1 MIVIQDYLKCTKMKI
16 KKVDIHAFRLFEYE
30 DVDLS
35 AKKDSRK
42 PANFI
47 AIYAPNGFGKTSFFD
62 SMEFCMTGK
71 IHRLDDKLS
80 ENASEDRT
88 HSGKKSFIHNKNLPG
103 EKVFVKMEFDDRPPI
118 ERTCNPNEE
127 YQILQGVGENAFFT
141 NAILSQDFFSEFIS
155 NKDAKSRF
163 EIFTRRFKETEGL
176 LDYRIWLKEKDK
188 SYGLRINS
196 LDKKI
201 KEKTAQL
208 NQEIEDID
216 WKAKLSD
223 VLSSLNSVGIS
234 VNIKESFSE
243 KYLKELMIQAKIWQ
257 EQASKKHE
265 ALISLITAYQKVESG
280 TEELTSIYQLPSL
293 VERKNAI
300 QEDVN
305 ELLHRIADIKRY
317 TELSKQLIRLQELE
331 VESKEKN
338 DRLEFLIVHYAQFCE
353 IAKELTSKELYVE
366 KQNAQIDEVLKNKDI
381 IIKQLSLLQD
391 ELSNLAKKQIAVI
404 EKLKHLHESYKEM
417 SKLRIS
423 LDEESK
429 KLAIA
434 QSKKEDLDKEVLSLR
449 SKLSKL
455 HSLYETL
462 CERKVNFTDNL
473 FVKEMKGIVDVLNEI
488 GKIDKEIK
496 DVDNSVA
503 EKKSY
508 LGDIETLVANSRA
521 ILSKIEGGVCPL
533 CGYDYHSQETL
544 LKSISTNTIV
554 EKSLQLDIQKREL
567 LVSFSAELNSK
578 KEKLFTDLI
587 ATVDEQMQKTE
598 ALLKELKINFDKTTK
613 TIYELTIGIEKI
625 QSHLKESYTELADI
639 PEDKIHQ
646 VLEADKEMYANSILK
661 KQGCIKLLEEE
672 LSKKELQLTE
682 FKKNIEIV
690 YKEISTIKSGDF
702 YIGYVSKLENA
713 RLTDETFSQ
722 WKELLKEE
730 NIKQVKIKAEIQK
743 SNQELAILKEKEVL
757 VERIDILQ
765 KQYDERIALMQKI
778 EKERIQILEYLEA
791 ECRLD
796 DIHSQSSDQEVISI
810 FEQALKLQKTLKAV
824 QEKRQ
829 MTLGNYISVL
839 HLIETFLGNKSI
851 EAELND
857 LRKQE
862 EKIKH
867 LRVTIKEEIDGIQYY
882 LEKFVKSYF
891 ELDLINR
898 LYNAIDPHPDY
909 KEIQF
914 KCDFKL
920 KNPRLKILLSSKEDG
935 KESIVPNLYFSTAQM
950 NILSFCI
957 FLAKALFATD
967 NEGKS
972 MDCIF
977 IDDPIQALDDI
988 NILSIID
995 LLRNVAFS
1003 MDKQIVL
1010 TTHDR
1015 NFFEL
1020 LQKKVPNTLFNS
1032 RFITLPERGKIAY
1045 V

>member
-1 MIVIQDYLKCTKMKI
+1 MKI
-16 KKVDIHAFRLFEYE
+16 NKVNIHAFRLFGDES
-30 DVDLS
+30 VDFS
-35 AKKDSRK
+35 AKRDSRK
-42 PANFI
+42 TANFV
-47 AIYAPNGFGKTSFFD
+47 ALYAPNGFGKTSFFD

-80 ENASEDRT
+80 EDASEDKT
-88 HSGKKSFIHNKNLPG
+88 HSGKKSFIHNKDLPG
-103 EKVFVKMEFDDRPPI
+103 EKVLVKMEFDDRRPI

-127 YQILQGVGENAFFT
+127 YQILQGAGDNAFFT

-163 EIFTRRFKETEGL
+163 EIFTKRFKETEGL
-176 LDYRIWLKEKDK
+176 LDYRLWLKEKRK
-188 SYGLRINS
+188 SYTLQINS
-196 LDKKI
+196 LGKKI
-201 KEKTAQL
+201 KEKAAQL
-208 NQEIEDID
+208 NQDIEDID

-223 VLSSLNSVGIS
+223 VLSSLNSVGIF
-234 VNIKESFSE
+234 VDIKDSFSE
-243 KYLKELMIQAKIWQ
+243 KYLKELLIQANIWQ
-257 EQASKKHE
+257 EQASKQHE
-265 ALISLITAYQKVESG
+265 VLVSLITAYQKVEGG
-280 TEELTSIYQLPSL
+280 TDELTSIYQLRSL
-293 VERKNAI
+293 IEKKNAI
-300 QEDVN
+300 QKDVN
-305 ELLHRIADIKRY
+305 GLLYSIADVKKY
-317 TELSKQLIRLQELE
+317 TELSEQLIKLKELK
-331 VESKEKN
+331 VESKEKS
-338 DRLEFLIVHYAQFCE
+338 DRLEFLIANYAQFCE
-353 IAKELTSKELYVE
+353 IAKELSSKELYVE
-366 KQNAQIDEVLKNKDI
+366 KQNAQIEEVLKNKDI
-381 IIKQLSLLQD
+381 TAKQLPLLQE
-391 ELSNLAKKQIAVI
+391 ELSNLARKQIAVI
-404 EKLKHLHESYKEM
+404 EKLEHLHESYKEM
-417 SKLRIS
+417 SKLSIS
-423 LDEESK
+423 LDEKSK

-434 QSKKEDLDKEVLSLR
+434 QSKKEDLDKEVLSLC

-455 HSLYETL
+455 HSLYESL
-462 CERKVNFTDNL
+462 CERKVNFTDSL
-473 FVKEMKGIVDVLNEI
+473 FVKEMKDIVDVLNEI
-488 GKIDKEIK
+488 GYIDKELK
-496 DVDNSVA
+496 DVDNAIA
-503 EKKSY
+503 EKKRY
-508 LGDIETLVANSRA
+508 LGDIETLVANSRT

-533 CGYDYHSQETL
+533 CGYDYHSQEVL

-554 EKSLQLDIQKREL
+554 EKSLQFDIQKREHL
-567 LVSFSAELNSK
+567 ISSKEELNSK
-578 KEKLFTDLI
+578 KEKYFTDLI
-587 ATVDEQMQKTE
+587 ATVDEQLRKTE
-598 ALLKELKINFDKTTK
+598 DLLKESKINFDKTAK
-613 TIYELTIGIEKI
+613 SISELTIGIKND
-625 QSHLKESYTELADI
+625 QSRLKESYTELADI
-639 PEDKIHQ
+639 PEDKIRQ
-646 VLEADKEMYANSILK
+646 VLEANKEMYANSILE
-661 KQGCIKLLEEE
+661 KQGCLKSLEEE
-672 LSKKELQLTE
+672 LYKKELHLTE
-682 FKKNIEIV
+682 IKKNIEIA
-690 YKEISTIKSGDF
+690 YKEISTIKSGDL
-702 YIGYVSKLENA
+702 YIEYVSKLEKA
-713 RLTDETFSQ
+713 RLTDEMFSQ

-743 SNQELAILKEKEVL
+743 SNQELAILKEKDVL
-757 VERIDILQ
+757 VERKDVLQ
-765 KQYDERIALMQKI
+765 KQYDERIAQMYKI
-778 EKERIQILEYLEA
+778 EEERIQILDYLET
-791 ECRLD
+791 ECRLS
-796 DIHSQSSDQEVISI
+796 DIHSQSSAQEVVSI
-810 FEQALKLQKTLKAV
+810 FEQGLKQQKTLRAE

-839 HLIETFLGNKSI
+839 HLIETFLGNKHI

-867 LRVTIKEEIDGIQYY
+867 LEVTIKEEIDGIQSY

-920 KNPRLKILLSSKEDG
+920 KNPRLKILLSSREDG

-1020 LQKKVPNTLFNS
+1020 LQKKVPDTLFNS
-1032 RFITLPERGKIAY
+1032 RFITLPERGKFAY

>member
-1 MIVIQDYLKCTKMKI
+1 M
-16 KKVDIHAFRLFEYE
+16 
-30 DVDLS
+30 
-35 AKKDSRK
+35 
-42 PANFI
+42 
-47 AIYAPNGFGKTSFFD
+47 
-62 SMEFCMTGK
+62 
-71 IHRLDDKLS
+71 
-80 ENASEDRT
+80 
-88 HSGKKSFIHNKNLPG
+88 
-103 EKVFVKMEFDDRPPI
+103 
-118 ERTCNPNEE
+118 
-127 YQILQGVGENAFFT
+127 
-141 NAILSQDFFSEFIS
+141 
-155 NKDAKSRF
+155 
-163 EIFTRRFKETEGL
+163 
-176 LDYRIWLKEKDK
+176 
-188 SYGLRINS
+188 
-196 LDKKI
+196 
-201 KEKTAQL
+201 
-208 NQEIEDID
+208 
-216 WKAKLSD
+216 
-223 VLSSLNSVGIS
+223 
-234 VNIKESFSE
+234 
-243 KYLKELMIQAKIWQ
+243 
-257 EQASKKHE
+257 
-265 ALISLITAYQKVESG
+265 
-280 TEELTSIYQLPSL
+280 
-293 VERKNAI
+293 
-300 QEDVN
+300 
-305 ELLHRIADIKRY
+305 
-317 TELSKQLIRLQELE
+317 
-331 VESKEKN
+331 
-338 DRLEFLIVHYAQFCE
+338 
-353 IAKELTSKELYVE
+353 
-366 KQNAQIDEVLKNKDI
+366 
-381 IIKQLSLLQD
+381 
-391 ELSNLAKKQIAVI
+391 
-404 EKLKHLHESYKEM
+404 
-417 SKLRIS
+417 
-423 LDEESK
+423 
-429 KLAIA
+429 
-434 QSKKEDLDKEVLSLR
+434 
-449 SKLSKL
+449 
-455 HSLYETL
+455 
-462 CERKVNFTDNL
+462 
-473 FVKEMKGIVDVLNEI
+473 FVKEIKGIVDVLNEI

-496 DVDNSVA
+496 DVDNSIA

-554 EKSLQLDIQKREL
+554 EKSLQLDIQKRER

-598 ALLKELKINFDKTTK
+598 ALLKESKINFDKTTK

-646 VLEADKEMYANSILK
+646 VLEADKEMYANSILE
-661 KQGCIKLLEEE
+661 KQGCLKSLEEE
-672 LSKKELQLTE
+672 LSKNELQLTE
-682 FKKNIEIV
+682 IKKNIEIA

-730 NIKQVKIKAEIQK
+730 NIKQVKIKTEIQK

-765 KQYDERIALMQKI
+765 KQYDERIAQMQKI

-791 ECRLD
+791 ECRLID
-796 DIHSQSSDQEVISI
+796 THTQSSDQEIVSK
-810 FEQALKLQKTLKAV
+810 FEQGLKQQKTLKAE

-829 MTLGNYISVL
+829 MALGNYISVL
-839 HLIETFLGNKSI
+839 HLIETFLGNKRI

-857 LRKQE
+857 LREQE

-867 LRVTIKEEIDGIQYY
+867 LEKTIKEEIDGIQYY

-1020 LQKKVPNTLFNS
+1020 LQKKVPDTLFNS

>member
-1 MIVIQDYLKCTKMKI
+1 MKI
-16 KKVDIHAFRLFEYE
+16 NKVNIHAFRLFGDES
-30 DVDLS
+30 VDFS
-35 AKKDSRK
+35 AKRDSRK
-42 PANFI
+42 TANFV
-47 AIYAPNGFGKTSFFD
+47 ALYAPNGFGKTSFFD

-80 ENASEDRT
+80 EDASEDKT
-88 HSGKKSFIHNKNLPG
+88 HSGKKSFIHNKDLPG
-103 EKVFVKMEFDDRPPI
+103 EKVLVKMEFDDRRPI

-127 YQILQGVGENAFFT
+127 YQILQGAGDNAFFT

-163 EIFTRRFKETEGL
+163 EIFTKRFKETEGL
-176 LDYRIWLKEKDK
+176 LDYRLWLKEKRK
-188 SYGLRINS
+188 SYTLQINS
-196 LDKKI
+196 LGKKI

-208 NQEIEDID
+208 NQDIEDID

-223 VLSSLNSVGIS
+223 VLSSLNSVGIF
-234 VNIKESFSE
+234 VDIKDSFSE
-243 KYLKELMIQAKIWQ
+243 KYLKELLIQANIWQ
-257 EQASKKHE
+257 EQASKQHE
-265 ALISLITAYQKVESG
+265 VLVSLITAYQKVEGG
-280 TEELTSIYQLPSL
+280 TDELTSIYQLRSL
-293 VERKNAI
+293 IEKKNAI
-300 QEDVN
+300 QKDVN
-305 ELLHRIADIKRY
+305 GLLYSIADVKKY
-317 TELSKQLIRLQELE
+317 TELSEQLIKLKELK
-331 VESKEKN
+331 VESKEKS
-338 DRLEFLIVHYAQFCE
+338 DRLEFLIANYAQFCE
-353 IAKELTSKELYVE
+353 IAKELSSKELYVE
-366 KQNAQIDEVLKNKDI
+366 KQNAQIEEVLKNKDI
-381 IIKQLSLLQD
+381 TAKQLPLLQE
-391 ELSNLAKKQIAVI
+391 ELSNLARKQIAVI
-404 EKLKHLHESYKEM
+404 EKLEHLHESYKEM
-417 SKLRIS
+417 SKLSIS
-423 LDEESK
+423 LDEKSK

-434 QSKKEDLDKEVLSLR
+434 QSKKEDLDKEVLSLC

-455 HSLYETL
+455 HSLYESL
-462 CERKVNFTDNL
+462 CERKVNFTDSL
-473 FVKEMKGIVDVLNEI
+473 FVKEMKDIVDVLNEI
-488 GKIDKEIK
+488 GYIDKELK
-496 DVDNSVA
+496 DVDNAIA
-503 EKKSY
+503 EKKRY
-508 LGDIETLVANSRA
+508 LGDIETLVANSRT

-533 CGYDYHSQETL
+533 CGYDYHSQEVL

-554 EKSLQLDIQKREL
+554 EKSLQFDIQKREHL
-567 LVSFSAELNSK
+567 ISSKEELNSK
-578 KEKLFTDLI
+578 KEKYFTDLI
-587 ATVDEQMQKTE
+587 ATVDEQLRKTE
-598 ALLKELKINFDKTTK
+598 DLLKESKINFDKTAK
-613 TIYELTIGIEKI
+613 SISELTIGIKND
-625 QSHLKESYTELADI
+625 QSRLKESYTELADI
-639 PEDKIHQ
+639 PEDKIRQ
-646 VLEADKEMYANSILK
+646 VLEANKEMYANSILE
-661 KQGCIKLLEEE
+661 KQGCLKSLEEE
-672 LSKKELQLTE
+672 LYKKELHLTE
-682 FKKNIEIV
+682 IKKNIEIA
-690 YKEISTIKSGDF
+690 YKEISTIKSGDL
-702 YIGYVSKLENA
+702 YIEYVSKLEKA
-713 RLTDETFSQ
+713 RLTDEMFSQ

-743 SNQELAILKEKEVL
+743 SNQELAILKEKDVL
-757 VERIDILQ
+757 VERKDVLQ
-765 KQYDERIALMQKI
+765 KQYDERIAQMYKI
-778 EKERIQILEYLEA
+778 EEERIQILDYLET
-791 ECRLD
+791 ECRLS
-796 DIHSQSSDQEVISI
+796 DIHSQSSAQEVVSI
-810 FEQALKLQKTLKAV
+810 FEQGLKQQKTLRAE

-839 HLIETFLGNKSI
+839 HLIETFLGNKHI

-867 LRVTIKEEIDGIQYY
+867 LEVTIKEEIDGIQSY

-891 ELDLINR
+891 ELALINR

-920 KNPRLKILLSSKEDG
+920 KNPRLKILLSSREDG

-1020 LQKKVPNTLFNS
+1020 LQKKVPDTLFNS
-1032 RFITLPERGKIAY
+1032 RFITLPERGKFAY

>member
-1 MIVIQDYLKCTKMKI
+1 M
-16 KKVDIHAFRLFEYE
+16 
-30 DVDLS
+30 
-35 AKKDSRK
+35 
-42 PANFI
+42 
-47 AIYAPNGFGKTSFFD
+47 
-62 SMEFCMTGK
+62 
-71 IHRLDDKLS
+71 
-80 ENASEDRT
+80 
-88 HSGKKSFIHNKNLPG
+88 
-103 EKVFVKMEFDDRPPI
+103 
-118 ERTCNPNEE
+118 
-127 YQILQGVGENAFFT
+127 
-141 NAILSQDFFSEFIS
+141 
-155 NKDAKSRF
+155 
-163 EIFTRRFKETEGL
+163 
-176 LDYRIWLKEKDK
+176 
-188 SYGLRINS
+188 
-196 LDKKI
+196 
-201 KEKTAQL
+201 

-216 WKAKLSD
+216 LKAKLSD

-234 VNIKESFSE
+234 VDIKEYFSE
-243 KYLKELMIQAKIWQ
+243 KYLKELMLQAEIWQ
-257 EQASKKHE
+257 EQSTIRYE
-265 ALISLITAYQKVESG
+265 GLSSLITAYQKVESG
-280 TEELTSIYQLPSL
+280 TDELISIYQLPAL
-293 VERKNAI
+293 TERKNSI
-300 QEDVN
+300 QKEVG
-305 ELLHRIADIKRY
+305 ELQHSLSDIKRY
-317 TELSKQLIRLQELE
+317 RELSEQLCRLLEQE
-331 VESKEKN
+331 VESKEKS
-338 DRLEFLIVHYAQFCE
+338 DRLEFLIVNYVQFCE
-353 IAKELTSKELYVE
+353 IAKELTSKKLYVE
-366 KQNAQIDEVLKNKDI
+366 KQNAQIEEVLKNKDI
-381 IIKQLSLLQD
+381 TAKQLSLLQD
-391 ELSNLAKKQIAVI
+391 ELSNLARKQIAVI
-404 EKLKHLHESYKEM
+404 EKLEHLHESYKEM
-417 SKLRIS
+417 RKLRIS

-455 HSLYETL
+455 HFLYETL

-496 DVDNSVA
+496 DVDNSIA

-598 ALLKELKINFDKTTK
+598 ALLKESKINFDKTTK
-613 TIYELTIGIEKI
+613 SIYELTIGIEKI

-639 PEDKIHQ
+639 PEDKIRQ

-661 KQGCIKLLEEE
+661 KQGCIKSLEEE

-867 LRVTIKEEIDGIQYY
+867 LKVTIKEEIDGIQYY

-967 NEGKS
+967 NEGKN

-1020 LQKKVPNTLFNS
+1020 LQKKVPDVLFNS
-1032 RFITLPERGKIAY
+1032 RFITLPERGKFAY

>member
-1 MIVIQDYLKCTKMKI
+1 MKI
-16 KKVDIHAFRLFEYE
+16 NKVNIHAFRLFGDES
-30 DVDLS
+30 VDFS
-35 AKKDSRK
+35 AKRDSRK
-42 PANFI
+42 TANFV
-47 AIYAPNGFGKTSFFD
+47 ALYAPNGFGKTSFFD

-80 ENASEDRT
+80 EDASEDKT
-88 HSGKKSFIHNKNLPG
+88 HSGKKSFIHNKDLPG
-103 EKVFVKMEFDDRPPI
+103 EKVLVKMEFDDRRPI

-127 YQILQGVGENAFFT
+127 YQILQGAGDNAFFT

-163 EIFTRRFKETEGL
+163 EIFTKRFKETEGL
-176 LDYRIWLKEKDK
+176 LDYRLWLKEKRK
-188 SYGLRINS
+188 SYTLQINS
-196 LDKKI
+196 LGKKI

-208 NQEIEDID
+208 NQDIEDID

-223 VLSSLNSVGIS
+223 ILSSLNSVGIF
-234 VNIKESFSE
+234 VDIKDSFSE
-243 KYLKELMIQAKIWQ
+243 KYLKELLIQANIWQ
-257 EQASKKHE
+257 EQASKQHE
-265 ALISLITAYQKVESG
+265 VLVSLITAYQKVEGG
-280 TEELTSIYQLPSL
+280 TDELTSIYQLRSL
-293 VERKNAI
+293 IEKKNAI
-300 QEDVN
+300 QKDVN
-305 ELLHRIADIKRY
+305 GLLYSIADVKKY
-317 TELSKQLIRLQELE
+317 TELSEQLIKLKELK
-331 VESKEKN
+331 VESKEKS
-338 DRLEFLIVHYAQFCE
+338 DRLEFLIANYAQFCE
-353 IAKELTSKELYVE
+353 IAKELSSKELYVE
-366 KQNAQIDEVLKNKDI
+366 KQNAQIEEVLKNKDI
-381 IIKQLSLLQD
+381 TAKQLPLLQE
-391 ELSNLAKKQIAVI
+391 ELSNLARKQIAVI
-404 EKLKHLHESYKEM
+404 EKLEHLHESYKEM
-417 SKLRIS
+417 SKLSIS
-423 LDEESK
+423 LDEKSK

-434 QSKKEDLDKEVLSLR
+434 QSKKEDLDKEVLSLC

-455 HSLYETL
+455 HSLYESL
-462 CERKVNFTDNL
+462 CERKVNFTDSL
-473 FVKEMKGIVDVLNEI
+473 FVKEMKDIVDVLNEI
-488 GKIDKEIK
+488 GYIDKELK
-496 DVDNSVA
+496 DVDNAIA
-503 EKKSY
+503 EKKRY
-508 LGDIETLVANSRA
+508 LGDIETLVANSRT

-533 CGYDYHSQETL
+533 CGYDYHSQEVL

-554 EKSLQLDIQKREL
+554 EKSLQFDIQKREHL
-567 LVSFSAELNSK
+567 ISSKEELNSK
-578 KEKLFTDLI
+578 KEKYFTDLI
-587 ATVDEQMQKTE
+587 ATVDEQLRKTE
-598 ALLKELKINFDKTTK
+598 DLLKESKINFDKTAK
-613 TIYELTIGIEKI
+613 SISELTIGIKND
-625 QSHLKESYTELADI
+625 QSRLKESYTELADI
-639 PEDKIHQ
+639 PEDKIRQ
-646 VLEADKEMYANSILK
+646 VLEANKEMYANSILE
-661 KQGCIKLLEEE
+661 KQGCLKSLEEE
-672 LSKKELQLTE
+672 LYKKELHLTE
-682 FKKNIEIV
+682 IKKNIEIA
-690 YKEISTIKSGDF
+690 YKEISTIKSGDL
-702 YIGYVSKLENA
+702 YIEYVSKLEKA
-713 RLTDETFSQ
+713 RLTDEMFSQ

-743 SNQELAILKEKEVL
+743 SNQELAILKEKDVL
-757 VERIDILQ
+757 VERKDVLQ
-765 KQYDERIALMQKI
+765 KQYDERIAQMYKI
-778 EKERIQILEYLEA
+778 EEERIQILDYLET
-791 ECRLD
+791 ECRLS
-796 DIHSQSSDQEVISI
+796 DIHSQSSAQEVVSI
-810 FEQALKLQKTLKAV
+810 FEQGLKQQKTLRAE

-839 HLIETFLGNKSI
+839 HLIETFLGNKHI

-867 LRVTIKEEIDGIQYY
+867 LEVTIKEEIDGIQSY

-920 KNPRLKILLSSKEDG
+920 KNPRLKILLSSREDG

-1020 LQKKVPNTLFNS
+1020 LQKKVPDTLFNS
-1032 RFITLPERGKIAY
+1032 RFITLPERGKFAY

>member
-1 MIVIQDYLKCTKMKI
+1 
-16 KKVDIHAFRLFEYE
+16 
-30 DVDLS
+30 
-35 AKKDSRK
+35 
-42 PANFI
+42 
-47 AIYAPNGFGKTSFFD
+47 
-62 SMEFCMTGK
+62 
-71 IHRLDDKLS
+71 
-80 ENASEDRT
+80 
-88 HSGKKSFIHNKNLPG
+88 
-103 EKVFVKMEFDDRPPI
+103 
-118 ERTCNPNEE
+118 
-127 YQILQGVGENAFFT
+127 
-141 NAILSQDFFSEFIS
+141 
-155 NKDAKSRF
+155 
-163 EIFTRRFKETEGL
+163 
-176 LDYRIWLKEKDK
+176 
-188 SYGLRINS
+188 
-196 LDKKI
+196 
-201 KEKTAQL
+201 
-208 NQEIEDID
+208 
-216 WKAKLSD
+216 
-223 VLSSLNSVGIS
+223 
-234 VNIKESFSE
+234 
-243 KYLKELMIQAKIWQ
+243 MIQAKIWQ
-257 EQASKKHE
+257 EQASKQHE

-317 TELSKQLIRLQELE
+317 TELSKQLTRLQELE
-331 VESKEKN
+331 VESKEKS
-338 DRLEFLIVHYAQFCE
+338 DRLEFLIVHYVQFCE
-353 IAKELTSKELYVE
+353 IAKKLTSKKLYVK
-366 KQNAQIDEVLKNKDI
+366 KQNAQIEEVLKNKDI
-381 IIKQLSLLQD
+381 TAKQLSLLQD
-391 ELSNLAKKQIAVI
+391 ELSNLARKQVAVI
-404 EKLKHLHESYKEM
+404 EKLEHLHESYKEM

-434 QSKKEDLDKEVLSLR
+434 QSKKEDLDKEILSLR

-455 HSLYETL
+455 HSLYEIL
-462 CERKVNFTDNL
+462 CERRVNFTDNL
-473 FVKEMKGIVDVLNEI
+473 FVKEIKGIVDVLNEI

-496 DVDNSVA
+496 DVDNSIA

-554 EKSLQLDIQKREL
+554 EKSLQLDIQKRER

-598 ALLKELKINFDKTTK
+598 ALLKESKINFDKTTK

-646 VLEADKEMYANSILK
+646 VLEADKEMYANSILE
-661 KQGCIKLLEEE
+661 KQGCLKSLEEE
-672 LSKKELQLTE
+672 LSKNELQLTE
-682 FKKNIEIV
+682 IKKNIEIA

-730 NIKQVKIKAEIQK
+730 NIKQVKIKTEIQK

-765 KQYDERIALMQKI
+765 KQYDERIAQMQKI

-791 ECRLD
+791 ECRLID
-796 DIHSQSSDQEVISI
+796 THTQSSDQEIVSK
-810 FEQALKLQKTLKAV
+810 FEQGLKQQKTLKAE

-829 MTLGNYISVL
+829 MALGNYISVL
-839 HLIETFLGNKSI
+839 HLIETFLGNKRI

-857 LRKQE
+857 LREQE

-867 LRVTIKEEIDGIQYY
+867 LEKTIKEEIDGIQYY

-1020 LQKKVPNTLFNS
+1020 LQKKVPDTLFNS

>member
-1 MIVIQDYLKCTKMKI
+1 MKI
-16 KKVDIHAFRLFEYE
+16 NKVNIHAFRLFGDES
-30 DVDLS
+30 VDFS
-35 AKKDSRK
+35 AKRDSRK
-42 PANFI
+42 TANFV
-47 AIYAPNGFGKTSFFD
+47 ALYAPNGFGKTSFFD

-80 ENASEDRT
+80 EDASEDKT

-176 LDYRIWLKEKDK
+176 LDYRLWLKEKNR

-234 VNIKESFSE
+234 VDIKEPFSE

-257 EQASKKHE
+257 EQASKQHE

-280 TEELTSIYQLPSL
+280 TEELSSIYQLPSL

-317 TELSKQLIRLQELE
+317 TELTKQLTRLQELE
-331 VESKEKN
+331 VESKEKS
-338 DRLEFLIVHYAQFCE
+338 DRLEFLILHYVQFCE
-353 IAKELTSKELYVE
+353 IAKELTSKKRYVE
-366 KQNAQIDEVLKNKDI
+366 KQNAQIEEVLKNKDI
-381 IIKQLSLLQD
+381 TAKQLSLLQD
-391 ELSNLAKKQIAVI
+391 ELSNLARKQVAVI
-404 EKLKHLHESYKEM
+404 EKLEHLHESYKEM

-434 QSKKEDLDKEVLSLR
+434 QSKKEDLDKEILSLR

-496 DVDNSVA
+496 DVDNSIA

-554 EKSLQLDIQKREL
+554 EKSLQLDIQKRER

-587 ATVDEQMQKTE
+587 ATVDKQMQRTE
-598 ALLKELKINFDKTTK
+598 ALLKESKTNYDRTTK
-613 TIYELTIGIEKI
+613 TISELTIGIEKN
-625 QSHLKESYTELADI
+625 QSHLKESYTEFTDI
-639 PEDKIHQ
+639 PEDKIYQ

-661 KQGCIKLLEEE
+661 KQGCIKSLEEE

-682 FKKNIEIV
+682 IKKNIEIV

-743 SNQELAILKEKEVL
+743 SNQELAILKEKAVL

-765 KQYDERIALMQKI
+765 KQYDERIAQMQKI
-778 EKERIQILEYLEA
+778 EKERIQIMEYLEA
-791 ECRLD
+791 ECRLN
-796 DIHSQSSDQEVISI
+796 DILSQSSDQEVISI
-810 FEQALKLQKTLKAV
+810 FEQALKLQKTLKAE

-839 HLIETFLGNKSI
+839 HLIETFLGNKRI

-857 LRKQE
+857 LREQE
-862 EKIKH
+862 ERIKH
-867 LRVTIKEEIDGIQYY
+867 LEKTIKEEIDGIQYY
-882 LEKFVKSYF
+882 LE
-891 ELDLINR
+891 
-898 LYNAIDPHPDY
+898 
-909 KEIQF
+909 
-914 KCDFKL
+914 
-920 KNPRLKILLSSKEDG
+920 
-935 KESIVPNLYFSTAQM
+935 
-950 NILSFCI
+950 
-957 FLAKALFATD
+957 
-967 NEGKS
+967 
-972 MDCIF
+972 
-977 IDDPIQALDDI
+977 
-988 NILSIID
+988 
-995 LLRNVAFS
+995 
-1003 MDKQIVL
+1003 
-1010 TTHDR
+1010 
-1015 NFFEL
+1015 
-1020 LQKKVPNTLFNS
+1020 
-1032 RFITLPERGKIAY
+1032 
-1045 V
+1045 